1 MSFAVSVLFT
11 QNTQVETTDAAAGKM
26 LKMFAQVSGAQTAK
40 ESEKTNAQR
49 ILLAHFLLPL
59 K

>member
-40 ESEKTNAQR
+40 ASEKTNAQR
-49 ILLAHFLLPL
+49 ILLAHFL
-59 K
+59 